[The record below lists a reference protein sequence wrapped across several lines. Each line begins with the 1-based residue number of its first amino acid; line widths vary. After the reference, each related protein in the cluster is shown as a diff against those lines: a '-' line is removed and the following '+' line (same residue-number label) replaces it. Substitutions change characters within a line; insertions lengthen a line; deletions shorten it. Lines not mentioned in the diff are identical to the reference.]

1 VKIAPVLTRTCD
13 DAPACYTIVPTR
25 ILLVKNTPAPPFS
38 PPPPRATGRYVSMS
52 SATDPPWVTSANR
65 QAWAGAKT
73 LMLLGGNPLSNK
85 GSFAGNALLMAGG
98 SRGVAGGGD
107 VEAPFVVSFREECS
121 PGCRSSSWPPAY
133 ALVDSRQNLY
143 CEPMCNT
150 SACAWDGGDCLFK

>member
-1 VKIAPVLTRTCD
+1 MMR
-13 DAPACYTIVPTR
+13 
-25 ILLVKNTPAPPFS
+25 LLVIPSFRLVTHTHTHTHTRSYRSS
-38 PPPPRATGRYVSMS
+38 PPSTPPLPRATGRYVSMS

-98 SRGVAGGGD
+98 SRGVAGGGN

-121 PGCRSSSWPPAY
+121 PGCRSSSWPPAH